1 MGLMHRGELA
11 TQLIAHGWSPDTRAA
26 IVCGA
31 STADEWTW
39 TGRLADVESV
49 APPEGIPGVV
59 VVGEVVQVR
68 DALESARCRL
78 KPDTT
83 RRGEAD
89 EVKYGR
95 S

>member
-1 MGLMHRGELA
+1 MMGLMHRGELA
-11 TQLIAHGWSPDTRAA
+11 TQLIAHGWSADTRAA

-68 DALESARCRL
+68 DALSVRL
-78 KPDTT
+78 QADTT
-83 RRGEAD
+83 HDAD